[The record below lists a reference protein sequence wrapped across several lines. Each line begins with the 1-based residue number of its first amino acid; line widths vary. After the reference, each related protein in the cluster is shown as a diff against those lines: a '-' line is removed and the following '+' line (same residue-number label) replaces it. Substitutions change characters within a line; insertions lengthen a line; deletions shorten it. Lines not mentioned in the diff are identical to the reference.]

1 MVKNLPAMQ
10 ETRVLSRGGKFP
22 WRRVWQATPVLLPG
36 ESHGQRDLA
45 GYSLWGCKES
55 DTTERLT
62 HVFPLSHMTYLYFK
76 KHLLFIWNS
85 NITGHLGP
93 SPQSPNL
100 APWGILVLYLVPPPP
115 DTPYE
120 LPADLSR
127 TEPMQNSRL
136 WGGPP
141 SLFSSVPN
149 QFIPHSSLPLTF
161 LRTGKQHAYGN
172 GPVGCP
178 EYSRAKGQQAWQCPR
193 QAAGSRFRLRRRGA
207 AHTEQ

>member
-1 MVKNLPAMQ
+1 MGLQRVGHDWATN
-10 ETRVLSRGGKFP
+10 TRVPTIAHDILI
-22 WRRVWQATPVLLPG
+22 
-36 ESHGQRDLA
+36 
-45 GYSLWGCKES
+45 
-55 DTTERLT
+55 
-62 HVFPLSHMTYLYFK
+62 LYFK

-161 LRTGKQHAYGN
+161 LTTGKQHAYGN

-193 QAAGSRFRLRRRGA
+193 QAAGSPFRLRRRGA